1 MGAMAE
7 VKGTTPRLV
16 GVIAARTADYDGRP
30 IAITVPRSLA
40 KAFEDIATIEGMSTD
55 ELFEEL
61 LTDYVESHPRL
72 DPIYCD
78 AAPPPAGD
86 HALML
91 SVEELETSVR
101 LANVLDKANIEV
113 VGDIVRSP
121 HETIRA
127 IAGMTDKTMRELKEL
142 LVAKGISWPEA
153 GR

>member
-1 MGAMAE
+1 MAE
-7 VKGTTPRLV
+7 QKVTTPRLV
-16 GVIAARTADYDGRP
+16 GVTLARRDDYDGRP

-72 DPIYCD
+72 DAVYCE
-78 AAPPPAGD
+78 APLPPAGD
-86 HALML
+86 RSLDL
-91 SVEELETSVR
+91 SIDELETSVR
-101 LANVLDKANIEV
+101 LANTLQKVGIEV

-121 HETIRA
+121 HETVRGM
-127 IAGMTDKTMRELKEL
+127 AGMTDKLMRELKEL